1 MTIKEWEIH
10 WAFVKFEDSDEVK
23 RRPVLIINKSRAAIV
38 SLKMTG
44 TDIRDTLHA
53 MNTCKD
59 LDMIIATP
67 DKDEVLLSYGDKA
80 LRVDIQDIPE
90 EELPRFLIAK
100 INYEQRMTLNDYQ
113 HETLRTGKEVGVIE
127 SVMGMCEEI
136 GEVVGKINK
145 AIFRGHDADVG
156 ELINELG
163 DVLWYLSIT
172 AYNAGVPLESVA
184 KLNLAKLK
192 LRYPDGFDIE
202 RSKHEEE

>member
-1 MTIKEWEIH
+1 MDTNTT
-10 WAFVKFEDSDEVK
+10 
-23 RRPVLIINKSRAAIV
+23 RQIIC
-38 SLKMTG
+38 T
-44 TDIRDTLHA
+44 TIRDTLHA

-59 LDMIIATP
+59 LDIIIVTP
-67 DKDEVLLSYGDKA
+67 DK
-80 LRVDIQDIPE
+80 
-90 EELPRFLIAK
+90 
-100 INYEQRMTLNDYQ
+100 
-113 HETLRTGKEVGVIE
+113 
-127 SVMGMCEEI
+127 MGMCEEI

-145 AIFRGHDADVG
+145 ATFRKHDADVG
-156 ELINELG
+156 ELIDELG

>member
-1 MTIKEWEIH
+1 MDTNTARQVICT
-10 WAFVKFEDSDEVK
+10 A
-23 RRPVLIINKSRAAIV
+23 
-38 SLKMTG
+38 
-44 TDIRDTLHA
+44 IRDTLHA

-59 LDMIIATP
+59 LDMIIVTP

-100 INYEQRMTLNDYQ
+100 INYEQKMTLNDYQ

-145 AIFRGHDADVG
+145 ATFRGHDADVG
-156 ELINELG
+156 ELIDELG

-192 LRYPDGFDIE
+192 LRYPDGFDVE

>member
-1 MTIKEWEIH
+1 MDTNTT
-10 WAFVKFEDSDEVK
+10 
-23 RRPVLIINKSRAAIV
+23 RQIICTA
-38 SLKMTG
+38 
-44 TDIRDTLHA
+44 IRDTLHA
-53 MNTCKD
+53 MNACKD
-59 LDMIIATP
+59 LDVIIVTP

-145 AIFRGHDADVG
+145 ATFRGHDADVG
-156 ELINELG
+156 ELIDELG

-192 LRYPDGFDIE
+192 LRYPDGFDVE

>member
-1 MTIKEWEIH
+1 
-10 WAFVKFEDSDEVK
+10 
-23 RRPVLIINKSRAAIV
+23 
-38 SLKMTG
+38 
-44 TDIRDTLHA
+44 
-53 MNTCKD
+53 
-59 LDMIIATP
+59 
-67 DKDEVLLSYGDKA
+67 
-80 LRVDIQDIPE
+80 
-90 EELPRFLIAK
+90 
-100 INYEQRMTLNDYQ
+100 MTLNDYQ

-145 AIFRGHDADVG
+145 ATFRGHDADVG
-156 ELINELG
+156 ELIDELG